1 MSSFLELLP
10 WLIAMVILMGCSSFF
25 SASEAALFYLKPRD
39 RRDMR
44 NGRRREQT
52 AARLLREP
60 DRLLTAVL
68 FWNLVIN
75 ITYFAISSICAIRIE
90 RDETLGQ
97 TGAVLFALVSLLAII
112 FFSEMLPKS
121 VAVLRPRSLATQ
133 VSTPLS
139 LAVRMVDPLMPLL
152 TTVNLISRRLIWPGF
167 KPEPFMDV
175 SDLERA
181 IDHSGSDAAVIKQE
195 QAVLQNIVQLSTIR
209 VEEWMRPR
217 TQFVAFQPPVKLS
230 DLDGSIPASGYLLIK
245 EPGSREIEKAIRL
258 DNQYQ
263 LDENNLERFA
273 EPVQY
278 LPWCATVADALE
290 KMSHREREVTV
301 VVNEFGD
308 TIGILTIEDILETA
322 FAYAPSRSARLLNLP
337 SLERIDAERWIVAG
351 IMSLRLLARKFNV
364 QIPETYSV
372 TVGGVIQEVKQRLA
386 EDGDECEW
394 GPFQFRVIE
403 ASQRGTMLIEM
414 RVNDSSGGEA

>member
-337 SLERIDAERWIVAG
+337 SLERIDEERWIVAG

>member
-337 SLERIDAERWIVAG
+337 SLERIDEERWIVAG

-414 RVNDSSGGEA
+414 RVADSPGGEA